1 MVGVRVSACL
11 WGSGEV
17 AGPGMWGK
25 VGGEE
30 VSKWAGM
37 GRAWGGGG

>member
-1 MVGVRVSACL
+1 MVGVRVCVCL

-17 AGPGMWGK
+17 AGPDMWEK
-25 VGGEE
+25 WGGEE

-37 GRAWGGGG
+37 GRRWGGGV